1 MKISG
6 RAGVN
11 RECLAYTGWA
21 GDRGGPASLARRTC
35 LYCLYSQ
42 SRPSRQL
49 CRRKTLPGSEKH
61 TQQPPR
67 RENNDRCPILLALG
81 FALLLPLGRF
91 SSCCLFSFAVKTG
104 ELFYVETDIHEDSQN
119 ANRHDHG
126 HLGGV
131 SLEVITQSMAARKPG
146 QTFKSESI
154 AETEATSRS
163 SSQDS
168 GNTDNAW
175 QSCPQGTYPAQAE
188 VSAPDPFA
196 PKISLK
202 EACEWDFSKLEDAGM
217 ERRSRERSF
226 SEPQLHRCLNQQQ
239 QQRVP
244 QIQRLEWFTPPGH
257 LPRDNHQLGTV
268 VEGNAS
274 ATGDGF
280 GRSSGGARRR
290 NSLNPGQSQS
300 FRENGPE
307 GDMCAR
313 TAISLQR
320 AWGFVFGGEA
330 FKNHGRIEGVS
341 RHLFSCTSTKTFE
354 VSSSECDRDA
364 LARLGVVPD
373 TDHGFGGAASMTF
386 TMHIAGHR

>member
-1 MKISG
+1 MDVLSCPLDVF
-6 RAGVN
+6 ACPVS
-11 RECLAYTGWA
+11 CVCA
-21 GDRGGPASLARRTC
+21 
-35 LYCLYSQ
+35 
-42 SRPSRQL
+42 SRPL
-49 CRRKTLPGSEKH
+49 FFLV
-61 TQQPPR
+61 
-67 RENNDRCPILLALG
+67 L
-81 FALLLPLGRF
+81 
-91 SSCCLFSFAVKTG
+91 CCLSSARTG
-104 ELFYVETDIHEDSQN
+104 ELFYVETDLHEDTQN

-131 SLEVITQSMAARKPG
+131 SLEVITQSMTARKPG
-146 QTFKSESI
+146 QKPESI

-168 GNTDNAW
+168 GNTDNNSW
-175 QSCPQGTYPAQAE
+175 QPCPQGTYPARAE

-257 LPRDNHQLGTV
+257 LPSRDHHNLGTV

-274 ATGDGF
+274 VTGGAF
-280 GRSSGGARRR
+280 GRSNGGSRRPYWL
-290 NSLNPGQSQS
+290 SPGRSQPS
-300 FRENGPE
+300 RENEPD

-320 AWGFVFGGEA
+320 AWGFVFGGGA
-330 FKNHGRIEGVS
+330 FKNHGKVEDVC
-341 RHLFSCTSTKTFE
+341 RHLSSCTSTKTFE

-373 TDHGFGGAASMTF
+373 THHGLGGAASMTF